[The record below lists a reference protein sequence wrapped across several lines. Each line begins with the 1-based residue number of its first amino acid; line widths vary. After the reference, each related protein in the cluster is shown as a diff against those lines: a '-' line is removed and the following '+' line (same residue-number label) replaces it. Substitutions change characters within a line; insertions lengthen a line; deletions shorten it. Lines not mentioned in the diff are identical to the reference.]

1 MTIVGTND
9 AEQADETVYDSV
21 VIAADIG
28 AVQKMF
34 VETMNNY
41 KDNQKVSAIL
51 DDCYKQNIGQMKIAP
66 DYKVIINCLIIIWI
80 NLYVY
85 WYLR

>member
-1 MTIVGTND
+1 MTVVGTND
-9 AEQADETVYDSV
+9 AGLADDVVYDSV

-28 AVQKMF
+28 AVQSMF

-41 KDNQKVSAIL
+41 KDNEKVSAVL

-66 DYKVIINCLIIIWI
+66 DYKVIISCLIISQCK
-80 NLYVY
+80 
-85 WYLR
+85 